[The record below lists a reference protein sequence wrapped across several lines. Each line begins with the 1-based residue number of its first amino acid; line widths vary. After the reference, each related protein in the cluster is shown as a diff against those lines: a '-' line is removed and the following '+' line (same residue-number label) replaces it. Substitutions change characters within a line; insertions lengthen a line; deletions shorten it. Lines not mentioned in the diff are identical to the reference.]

1 MSSRKTNGFTN
12 GSTFHLLASDLIDFC
27 VCSKLAQF
35 FPGLN
40 VALSIEGRMEPFV
53 DLTTFALFSFFRRR
67 QKRNDIED

>member
-1 MSSRKTNGFTN
+1 MSSGKTNGFSN
-12 GSTFHLLASDLIDFC
+12 GGTFHLLASDLIDFC

-53 DLTTFALFSFFRRR
+53 DLTTFTLFSFFSSST
-67 QKRNDIED
+67 KKK